1 MKYRLAIVKYRQIDE
16 KSNNIANYEL
26 MAVDLEIDA
35 VITRLDKDAVHSGLY
50 LPGDNI
56 KIYNKNG
63 LTLIE
68 NLSCQALKGTRF
80 SRNLNSLMRN
90 MSNEHHP
97 LNRVLIKNNLDKSC
111 FWLLPYEQHLRHPYL
126 RETTQEEKIDS
137 R

>member
-1 MKYRLAIVKYRQIDE
+1 LCEVRQ
-16 KSNNIANYEL
+16 
-26 MAVDLEIDA
+26 
-35 VITRLDKDAVHSGLY
+35 SGVY

-63 LTLIE
+63 VTLIE
-68 NLSCQALKGTRF
+68 NLSCQVLKGTRF

-90 MSNEHHP
+90 MSNESHP
-97 LNRVLIKNNLDKSC
+97 LNCVLIKNKLDKLC

-137 R
+137 Q

>member
-1 MKYRLAIVKYRQIDE
+1 MKYRSAILRYRQIDE

-68 NLSCQALKGTRF
+68 NLSCQVLKGTRF

-90 MSNEHHP
+90 MSNESHP
-97 LNRVLIKNNLDKSC
+97 LNRVLIKNKLDKLC
-111 FWLLPYEQHLRHPYL
+111 FCLLPYEDHLRHPYL
-126 RETTQEEKIDS
+126 RGTTQEEKIDS
-137 R
+137 Q